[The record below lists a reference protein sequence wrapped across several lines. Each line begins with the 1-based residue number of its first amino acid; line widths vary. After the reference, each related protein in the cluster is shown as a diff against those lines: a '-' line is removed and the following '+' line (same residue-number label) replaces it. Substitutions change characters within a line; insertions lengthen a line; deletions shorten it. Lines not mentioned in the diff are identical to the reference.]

1 MSVPL
6 VKLPSLDLLKGFV
19 AIGRR
24 MSVTRAADD
33 LCLTQSAMSKQIKAL
48 EDVLGVRLLV
58 RGHRSIGFTEEGLR
72 LFQSANSAVQQVQDA
87 MGALGAQ
94 RSARPVT
101 ITASIGATALWLM
114 PRLTRLQARHPGI
127 DVRVA
132 ASNTVFDL
140 AAEGIDL
147 AIRYC
152 RDADAPARSELLF
165 RETIA
170 PVANPALRVAHWGSA
185 EGLAAQVL
193 LEYDDRRPWLQWNHW
208 LRGLGLADAAP
219 QGMLRYNQYDLVIQ
233 AALAGQ
239 GVALGRLE
247 LLASM
252 LRERKLVVLGA
263 PQTVAP
269 TAHGYWLVPSEA
281 RPRRNV
287 EVVADFIREEA
298 RDGLAAGL
306 APVAQP
312 LESFAAGLA
321 PATPG

>member
-58 RGHRSIGFTEEGLR
+58 RGHRSIAFTEEGQR

-87 MGALGAQ
+87 IGALGTQ

-101 ITASIGATALWLM
+101 ITASIGVTALWLM
-114 PRLTRLQARHPGI
+114 PRLTRLQALHPGI

-132 ASNTVFDL
+132 ASNAVFDL

-152 RDADAPARSELLF
+152 READAPASAELLF
-165 RETIA
+165 NETLA
-170 PVANPALRVAHWGSA
+170 PVANPALRVRRWGTA
-185 EGLAAQVL
+185 EGLAEQVL
-193 LEYDDRRPWLQWNHW
+193 LEYDDRRPWLQWSHW
-208 LRGLGLADAAP
+208 LRGVGLGDAAP
-219 QGMLRYNQYDLVIQ
+219 RGMLRYNQYDLVIQ

-247 LLASM
+247 LLAPM
-252 LRERKLVVLGA
+252 LREGKLVQLDA
-263 PQTVAP
+263 PA
-269 TAHGYWLVPSEA
+269 AAAASRLGYWLVPAES

-287 EVVADFIREEA
+287 AVVADFLREEA
-298 RDGLAAGL
+298 RESLAAGVVPRG
-306 APVAQP
+306 A
-312 LESFAAGLA
+312 F
-321 PATPG
+321 